1 MAERLMQKPQTVKA
15 RDKNEKDGEE
25 RKVPELSEF
34 TKMENQIEKE
44 RAAVA
49 RAEEERKA
57 RQAAKNLAL
66 VAREKDRKQR
76 MI

>member
-15 RDKNEKDGEE
+15 RDKTEKDGEE

>member
-1 MAERLMQKPQTVKA
+1 
-15 RDKNEKDGEE
+15 
-25 RKVPELSEF
+25 
-34 TKMENQIEKE
+34 MENQIEKE